1 MIMIIFDKRT
11 RNPAMHY
18 KRFLL
23 LMLVS
28 LLTLWLLVACG
39 REQTS
44 SSPSGSLVGTVD
56 GTDAFIALVPQE
68 NNGLIA
74 YVCDGQTISVWFRG
88 ERNGNAVDLA
98 AATGARL
105 QASLE
110 SDAAAGTVTLA
121 DGQTHSFTASL
132 ASGEAGLYRAEET
145 LDGNNYVGGW
155 IILNDGS
162 QRGLVNRITDGTS
175 NITDGTSNTIV
186 GPHFNIG
193 SSVAVPNVGNFLPN
207 LIQPYIEQDNL

>member
-1 MIMIIFDKRT
+1 
-11 RNPAMHY
+11 MHN
-18 KRFLL
+18 KRFLFL
-23 LMLVS
+23 TLS
-28 LLTLWLLVACG
+28 LCTLWLLVACG

-68 NNGLIA
+68 NNSLIA
-74 YVCDGQTISVWFRG
+74 YMCDGQTISVWFRG
-88 ERNGNAVDLA
+88 ERNGGEEDLA

-110 SDAAAGTVTLA
+110 GDTAAGTVTLA
-121 DGQTHSFTASL
+121 DGQTYAFTASL

-162 QRGLVNRITDGTS
+162 QRGLVNRISDGTS
-175 NITDGTSNTIV
+175 NITDGTSNPLV

-193 SSVAVPNVGNFLPN
+193 SSVSVPNIGNFLPN
-207 LIQPYIEQDNL
+207 LIHPYIEQDNL